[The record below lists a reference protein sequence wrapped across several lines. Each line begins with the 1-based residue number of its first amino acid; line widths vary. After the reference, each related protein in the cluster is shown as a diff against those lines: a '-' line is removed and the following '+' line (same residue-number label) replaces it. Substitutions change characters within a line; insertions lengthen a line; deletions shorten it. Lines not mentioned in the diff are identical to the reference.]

1 MFCRIRLWRQVDT
14 TAYSSAPVLRRLH
27 ESAMK
32 AHLACLRCY
41 RGFLCVLLFA
51 AWGLVMPGLA
61 NATGRASFAVA
72 QGTFDVNRA
81 TLEVFLLRPGKAPLL
96 LSGGAFRQDSEVT
109 ELASDSWTI
118 SQEGNQ
124 YRVDIKVEDDRLRF
138 DTGVPP
144 CKLALAAPANRHSRL
159 RHSFWRG

>member
-1 MFCRIRLWRQVDT
+1 
-14 TAYSSAPVLRRLH
+14 
-27 ESAMK
+27 MK

-41 RGFLCVLLFA
+41 RGLLCVLLFA
-51 AWGLVMPGLA
+51 AWGLVMPSPA

-118 SQEGNQ
+118 SEEGNQ
-124 YRVDIKVEDDRLRF
+124 YRVDIKVEDNRLR
-138 DTGVPP
+138 VSIQ
-144 CKLALAAPANRHSRL
+144 ASRPASLRWPRL
-159 RHSFWRG
+159 QTDIRAYAIP